1 MSKEKKHL
9 IIITFQPL
17 TKFISERFGLKVKKR
32 NWNKKYLYI
41 LPLLNKKL
49 FNQLENSG
57 FRNVKNKNFYTIQSF
72 SSLFDHIKYLKKIFF
87 I

>member
-41 LPLLNKKL
+41 LPLLNKNYLINSKI
-49 FNQLENSG
+49 QDLEM
-57 FRNVKNKNFYTIQSF
+57 
-72 SSLFDHIKYLKKIFF
+72 LKIKIFIQF
-87 I
+87 NLSLRYLIT